1 MSNGWSFWLKRSF
14 PVAAGILLIAV
25 QPWGW
30 KVGIPIGVL
39 LWMGI
44 IRWLRRLS
52 EDWIEHNRV
61 ETARHQLTQLR
72 RQRHDWMNHIQV
84 LLGYAS
90 LNKTDRITI
99 YLRQLTEQL
108 EMERKL
114 AQVKH
119 PLLALSLVTIQRR
132 HPEWRWTLELD
143 SVDQLPEQRADQI
156 RKVLEE
162 VAGWLNPWASQEV
175 PDLYCR
181 LSGQEDGVQIFFH
194 PEWDAETVPA
204 SEWCAL
210 REQIKIYGG
219 SMDST
224 DRDTNITIQISG

>member
-1 MSNGWSFWLKRSF
+1 
-14 PVAAGILLIAV
+14 
-25 QPWGW
+25 
-30 KVGIPIGVL
+30 
-39 LWMGI
+39 MGI

-132 HPEWRWTLELD
+132 HPEWRWTLELE